1 METIIRNVSD
11 LPAHDRTAAERLV
24 GHELTPNQ
32 QLVIVVKEQVVI
44 NQVVK
49 YQNGNVAVSD
59 TSSAS
64 KLPDWCNVYQ
74 GLSDKEIEELEG
86 VILTRA
92 DLSRP
97 VE

>member
-11 LPAHDRTAAERLV
+11 LPANDRSAAERLV

-32 QLVIVVKEQVVI
+32 QLVIVVKDQVAKKPMSSVS
-44 NQVVK
+44 
-49 YQNGNVAVSD
+49 VSD
-59 TSSAS
+59 PPSTP

-74 GLSDKEIEELEG
+74 GLSDQDIDEVEKI
-86 VILTRA
+86 ILNRA

-97 VE
+97 GE